1 MSEIDS
7 TNNVPSSI
15 GSRVARLG
23 WFGRLAIIL
32 SLLWLL
38 ICVAIGVSEHSGFG
52 GFLIGAL
59 PLVLIWGL
67 AWVIAGIKRARVET
81 VSAPNAA
88 ERAENSASRNILYG
102 SLTVLC
108 VAAIY
113 TYSISQ
119 EFGRDYLPVVV
130 GESIGQGIVFGA
142 VLGLV
147 CGAIW
152 RKIRWLVVSS
162 MIASIGLAIAWN
174 GINLANETRS
184 IKEAALTL
192 KSLMERMRAGDN
204 IESSAFSDSKLRD
217 FAPLAR
223 EIHEMSARNLE
234 RMTRMD
240 KLPEGVLIA
249 NALDS
254 ESLRNPSA
262 LSASRRAATV
272 YLAELIRSKNES
284 LLDMDAMPAR
294 AEKMFANS
302 AYKSSVLEGLRKSL
316 PESRQS
322 LAQQFDIQITMARDL
337 EATLAF
343 LSATDGKWVV
353 QGKQVLFRNA
363 DDLAKYSEHQ
373 RKLAEDYASFQR
385 VQSLASD
392 RQRRKLDNM
401 IPQ

>member
-1 MSEIDS
+1 
-7 TNNVPSSI
+7 
-15 GSRVARLG
+15 
-23 WFGRLAIIL
+23 
-32 SLLWLL
+32 
-38 ICVAIGVSEHSGFG
+38 
-52 GFLIGAL
+52 
-59 PLVLIWGL
+59 
-67 AWVIAGIKRARVET
+67 
-81 VSAPNAA
+81 
-88 ERAENSASRNILYG
+88 
-102 SLTVLC
+102 
-108 VAAIY
+108 
-113 TYSISQ
+113 
-119 EFGRDYLPVVV
+119 
-130 GESIGQGIVFGA
+130 
-142 VLGLV
+142 
-147 CGAIW
+147 
-152 RKIRWLVVSS
+152 